1 MTFLNKT
8 TMRFKNNLEK
18 NHVKHNRKDKLGTQT
33 KIV

>member
-8 TMRFKNNLEK
+8 TMRFKNILEK
-18 NHVKHNRKDKLGTQT
+18 NRVKQNRKDKLGTQT